1 LLQIRGIS
9 VNYNRVVA
17 IKDVSLSIEKGE
29 VVALIGNNG
38 AGKTTTLKTIS
49 GLKKPV
55 SGEIWFKNKRI
66 DRLSVHT
73 ITGMGI
79 IHVPEGRKIFSK
91 LTVKENLLMGA
102 YLIKDKKIIENSMYH
117 VFELFSV
124 LKEKINQPGGL
135 LSGGEQQMLAIGR
148 ALMSRPNLLLLDEP
162 SLGLAPIL
170 VETIRESILKIKS
183 RGIPILLVEQNVKV
197 ALELADRG
205 YVMEAGMIVYQGKA
219 AQLLE
224 DEMIRKLYLGVA

>member
-1 LLQIRGIS
+1 MLQIRGIS

>member
-1 LLQIRGIS
+1 MLQIRGIS

-66 DRLSVHT
+66 DRLPVHT
-73 ITGMGI
+73 ITSMGI

-124 LKEKINQPGGL
+124 LKEKMNQPGGL